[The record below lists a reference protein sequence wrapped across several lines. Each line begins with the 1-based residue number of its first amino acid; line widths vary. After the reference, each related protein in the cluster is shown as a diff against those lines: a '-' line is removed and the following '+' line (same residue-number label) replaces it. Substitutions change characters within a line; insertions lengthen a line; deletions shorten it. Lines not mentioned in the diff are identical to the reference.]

1 MYFERLDENSL
12 IAVVQ
17 NLGVLTSLQ
26 DLQGIIS
33 AHKAY
38 REFEENIFLFR
49 FSFFFFVGKFSLQF
63 FIHEKYRGTE

>member
-33 AHKAY
+33 ARKTY
-38 REFEENIFLFR
+38 REFGENTFLFR
-49 FSFFFFVGKFSLQF
+49 FSFSFFVGKFSLQF
-63 FIHEKYRGTE
+63 FIHEKYREIE

>member
-33 AHKAY
+33 AYKAY
-38 REFEENIFLFR
+38 REFEKTHFCFVFL
-49 FSFFFFVGKFSLQF
+49 FFFFVGKFSLQF